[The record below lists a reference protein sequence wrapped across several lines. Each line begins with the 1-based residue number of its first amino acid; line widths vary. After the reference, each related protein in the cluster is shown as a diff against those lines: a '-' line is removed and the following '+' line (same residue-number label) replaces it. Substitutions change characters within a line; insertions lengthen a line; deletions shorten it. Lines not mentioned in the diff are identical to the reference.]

1 MSKVMLQWP
10 VLGTEVTLRAIVVKF
25 DVPRPVFIV
34 QRDNS
39 EAPPMLEDSRSD
51 LHGALS
57 MHHPP
62 AKKSEPT
69 CDCERYR
76 TDAATKISAEHSF
89 LCFLTAVHM
98 PHPI

>member
-1 MSKVMLQWP
+1 MLQCP

-39 EAPPMLEDSRSD
+39 EASPMLEDSRSD

-76 TDAATKISAEHSF
+76 TDAATRF
-89 LCFLTAVHM
+89 QPNTAFAVC
-98 PHPI
+98 